1 MKIHELHYSA
11 TNTYLIEGERGRLLF
26 DTSWAGTYDAFC
38 RAMGELRI
46 PVQSI
51 DHILISHFHPDHMG
65 IAQEIADK
73 GAVIAVVDMQRPYI
87 HAADAVFAK
96 DDKVHF
102 RPIEDAQV
110 RVIVPGESREFLA
123 EMGIDGE
130 IIPTSGHSDDSI
142 TLALDD
148 GSLFVGDLNPL
159 YELELHEGTTIA
171 ESWSRLLARK
181 PQTVYYGHAKTAHI
195 GGEKQGNDDESRN
208 NTMYQEKGGGNQV
221 SDEPKS
227 ARKSASQQYSS
238 TDRFILVA
246 AIMKGIDKG
255 WDIGKIHKKTGA
267 DEGFIEDV
275 MRLYLTHQNVG
286 VQGILDRIEIKN
298 K

>member
-11 TNTYLIEGERGRLLF
+11 TNTYLIEGTRGRLLF
-26 DTSWAGTYDAFC
+26 DTGWAGTYDAFC

-73 GAVIAVVDMQRPYI
+73 GAVIAVVDLQRPYI

-102 RPIEDAQV
+102 RPIEDAKV
-110 RVIVPGESREFLA
+110 RVVVPGESREFLA

-130 IIPTSGHSDDSI
+130 IIPTPGHSDDSI
-142 TLALDD
+142 SLVLDD

-159 YELELHEGTTIA
+159 YELELHQGTTIA

-181 PQTVYYGHAKTAHI
+181 PQTVYYGHAKTAVLREEEQGI
-195 GGEKQGNDDESRN
+195 GDGNQNPGVTGNDN
-208 NTMYQEKGGGNQV
+208 KAAKTTANQQL
-221 SDEPKS
+221 SL
-227 ARKSASQQYSS
+227 
-238 TDRFILVA
+238 TDRYILVA

-255 WDIGKIHKKTGA
+255 WDIVKIRKKTGA

-275 MRLYLTHQNVG
+275 MRMYLTHQNIG